1 MVFTGTEGVSGGSHS
16 GGSVDEAG
24 AKSGANLRYRERGG
38 EREGVGGIERGRM
51 EVGVMRGEEKS

>member
-24 AKSGANLRYRERGG
+24 TKSGANLRYREKGG
-38 EREGVGGIERGRM
+38 EREEGGG
-51 EVGVMRGEEKS
+51 G

>member
-24 AKSGANLRYRERGG
+24 TKSGANLRYREKGG
-38 EREGVGGIERGRM
+38 EREEGGGGV
-51 EVGVMRGEEKS
+51 RGEEWR